1 MLSQL
6 SGKKPFSPANFCS
19 SMLAVSNAIEE
30 GEETRSDEDNLE
42 VVEDHWAHL
51 YFYLLSS

>member
-1 MLSQL
+1 
-6 SGKKPFSPANFCS
+6 
-19 SMLAVSNAIEE
+19 MLAVSNAIEE